1 MSFGFKEANIA
12 CRKWFLEDDEEEA
25 NDGAMAWQWVWD
37 FEKEEE
43 DESIWDMVWVLLWE
57 RAMTRVDFV
66 REEFLKRESCVD
78 VF

>member
-25 NDGAMAWQWVWD
+25 NGVAMAWQWVWD

-57 RAMTRVDFV
+57 RATTRVDFV
-66 REEFLKRESCVD
+66 REEFLKRESYVD